1 MVESKTSQKDK
12 KKDKQPNHMVDV
24 NGRKQL
30 ILESENGFANFLL
43 IINITLRMDSSVIVK
58 WFRYR
63 NFGNSTRTQNS
74 P

>member
-1 MVESKTSQKDK
+1 
-12 KKDKQPNHMVDV
+12 MVDV